1 MSDMARMFFLAQA
14 ACNGGGSGSASAGG
28 GVAFVTVTTSDD
40 TIPIEDPVLSSM
52 FQYMIPVVDTSS
64 SIDEIVTMVNEGKNV
79 IAKAYL
85 SLVGGY
91 LFLPIISMSDDRTIN
106 FCVYMSGASYVLSA
120 TPDGWT
126 LMYGTKA

>member
-1 MSDMARMFFLAQA
+1 MMSNGKLMAFINAI
-14 ACNGGGSGSASAGG
+14 GGGGSASAGG
-28 GVAFVTVTTSDD
+28 GAVYVTVTTSDD

-52 FQYMIPVVDTSS
+52 FQLMIPVVDTSS

-85 SLVGGY
+85 SLIGGY
-91 LFLPIISMSDDRTIN
+91 LFLPIVSMSDDRTIS
-106 FCVYMSGASYVLSA
+106 FCVYMSGASYLLSA

-126 LMYGTKA
+126 LMFGTKA